1 MRRLSFRF
9 VPAICTM
16 LGAFSIAAAGLQAQD
31 SPQVQTQTP
40 PVRDSTAEADPV
52 PAMFAHPET
61 DRWWNSGQANWI
73 SQWHPEFRSPYQGP
87 RSLSPQAQDATSRV
101 LTLFTG
107 VRLTNTNEL
116 ICVQETDDHGIG
128 EAVGLAGVT
137 NLDIVRNPDLSKAPY
152 IARTT
157 MRRTREGS
165 RLRRC
170 SNITSGAGQCDLRKR

>member
-1 MRRLSFRF
+1 MRRLSFQF
-9 VPAICTM
+9 VAAICTM

-61 DRWWNSGQANWI
+61 DRWWISGQANWI
-73 SQWHPEFRSPYQGP
+73 SQWHPELRSPYQGP

-116 ICVQETDDHGIG
+116 ICVQEPAATELARPSAWLASRIWTSCGIQ
-128 EAVGLAGVT
+128 
-137 NLDIVRNPDLSKAPY
+137 I
-152 IARTT
+152 
-157 MRRTREGS
+157 
-165 RLRRC
+165 
-170 SNITSGAGQCDLRKR
+170 

>member
-1 MRRLSFRF
+1 MEEFKGPASPGGVHHSSISGGLACKDLRVSCTSRRKSFRIPEMRRLSFRF

-61 DRWWNSGQANWI
+61 DRWWISGQTNWI

-87 RSLSPQAQDATSRV
+87 RSLCPQAQDATSRV

-116 ICVQETDDHGIG
+116 ICDV
-128 EAVGLAGVT
+128 
-137 NLDIVRNPDLSKAPY
+137 
-152 IARTT
+152 
-157 MRRTREGS
+157 
-165 RLRRC
+165 
-170 SNITSGAGQCDLRKR
+170 